1 MGHRRDYSE
10 AVTSLVGERDG
21 VWWQSDAAMTYVR
34 LDGQTVSIVI
44 DPDADTIEA
53 LPPAMV
59 E

>member
-10 AVTSLVGERDG
+10 VVTSLVGERDG
-21 VWWQSDAAMTYVR
+21 VWWQSDAAMIYVR

-44 DPDADTIEA
+44 GPDADTVEA